1 MIGGCQVQ
9 CCVKFVNISCES
21 AVSKLTLAESLV
33 SSDKISY
40 D

>member
-9 CCVKFVNISCES
+9 CCVKFVNLSCES
-21 AVSKLTLAESLV
+21 AVSKLTLADYLI
-33 SSDKISY
+33 SSEKISY